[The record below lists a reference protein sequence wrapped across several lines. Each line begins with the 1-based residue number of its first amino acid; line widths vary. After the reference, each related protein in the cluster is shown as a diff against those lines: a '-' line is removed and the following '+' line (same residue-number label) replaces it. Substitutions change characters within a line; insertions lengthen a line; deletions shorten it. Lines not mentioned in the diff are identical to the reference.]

1 MVDMDNPQTSTSSRS
16 DTALV
21 AVVGTLN
28 LDLVVRTD
36 RRPRVGETVMGTS
49 YVERPGGKGANQALA
64 AADIGPTALIGAVGD
79 DDAGTTMRRHQDAA
93 GVDTRHV
100 VEVAGASGRAVI
112 EVDADGDNS
121 IIVISGANDQLS
133 ADHVTAALDALAPK
147 VVLTQLESPRSVT
160 AAVAGWAEAGDCR
173 FILNPSPV
181 APLDDNILSV
191 ADPLVVNAVE
201 AEYYCGDRLLTDPGG
216 MARRLLEV
224 ARSVVI
230 TLGARGVVVA
240 TGGSVESFDVEKVHA
255 HDTTGA
261 GDHFVGSLAAYLA
274 AGSDLQSAARRS
286 AARATDYVA
295 YPR

>member
-1 MVDMDNPQTSTSSRS
+1 M
-16 DTALV
+16 
-21 AVVGTLN
+21 
-28 LDLVVRTD
+28 
-36 RRPRVGETVMGTS
+36 
-49 YVERPGGKGANQALA
+49 
-64 AADIGPTALIGAVGD
+64 
-79 DDAGTTMRRHQDAA
+79 
-93 GVDTRHV
+93 
-100 VEVAGASGRAVI
+100 
-112 EVDADGDNS
+112 
-121 IIVISGANDQLS
+121 S
-133 ADHVTAALDALAPK
+133 A
-147 VVLTQLESPRSVT
+147 
-160 AAVAGWAEAGDCR
+160 
-173 FILNPSPV
+173 
-181 APLDDNILSV
+181 

-201 AEYYCGDRLLTDPGG
+201 AEYYCADRRLTDPGD

-240 TGGSVESFDVEKVHA
+240 TGGSVETFDVEKVHA

>member
-1 MVDMDNPQTSTSSRS
+1 MRS
-16 DTALV
+16 PETATASDVGSPLV

-79 DDAGTTMRRHQDAA
+79 DAAGTTMRRHQDAA

-112 EVDADGDNS
+112 EVDADGDNR

-133 ADHVTAALDALAPK
+133 ANQVIAALNALAPK

-181 APLDDNILSV
+181 APLDNNILSA

-201 AEYYCGDRLLTDPGG
+201 AEYYCGDRLLTDPGD

-240 TGGSVESFDVEKVHA
+240 TGGSVETFDVEKVHA

-295 YPR
+295 SPR

>member
-1 MVDMDNPQTSTSSRS
+1 MRS
-16 DTALV
+16 PETATASDVGSPLV

-79 DDAGTTMRRHQDAA
+79 DAAGTTMRRHQDAA

-121 IIVISGANDQLS
+121 IIVISGANDQVS
-133 ADHVTAALDALAPK
+133 ADHVTVALDALAPK

-181 APLDDNILSV
+181 APLDNNILSA

-201 AEYYCGDRLLTDPGG
+201 AEYYCGDRLLTDPGD

-240 TGGSVESFDVEKVHA
+240 TGGSVETFDVEKVHA

-295 YPR
+295 SPR

>member
-1 MVDMDNPQTSTSSRS
+1 MRSPESRAAS
-16 DTALV
+16 DVGSPLV

-79 DDAGTTMRRHQDAA
+79 DAAGTTMRRHQDAA

-133 ADHVTAALDALAPK
+133 ANHVTAALDALAPK

-181 APLDDNILSV
+181 APLDNNILTV

-201 AEYYCGDRLLTDPGG
+201 AEYYCGDRLLTDPGE

-240 TGGSVESFDVEKVHA
+240 TGGSVETFDVEKVHA

-295 YPR
+295 SPR

>member
-1 MVDMDNPQTSTSSRS
+1 MVDMDNAHTPTSSKA
-16 DTALV
+16 DTPMV

-79 DDAGTTMRRHQDAA
+79 DDAGTTMRRHQDDA

-100 VEVAGASGRAVI
+100 IRVTGASGRAVI
-112 EVDADGDNS
+112 EVDSEGDNS
-121 IIVISGANDQLS
+121 IIVISGANDQVS
-133 ADHVTAALDALAPK
+133 ADHVTAALDALDPK

-160 AAVAGWAEAGDCR
+160 AAVAFWTDARERR

-181 APLDDNILSV
+181 APLDEGILSV

-201 AEYYCGDRLLTDPGG
+201 AEYYCGDRRLTDPGDI
-216 MARRLLEV
+216 ARQLMEL

-230 TLGARGVVVA
+230 TLGAHGVVVA
-240 TGGSVESFDVEKVHA
+240 EGGSVETFDVEKVDA

-286 AARATDYVA
+286 AARATEYVA
-295 YPR
+295 SRR